1 MLRRE
6 LDQTKLRGKRVES
19 TIQLP
24 QGKKGYTL
32 GLFQEFSQHMFIK
45 PRQHTPTENQYVLK
59 KWKTT
64 LEMIK
69 PQNNSRPWYPP
80 HNISPLRRNK
90 TGVVCSMCRLPTHI
104 FANKEWECIMSQTCI
119 QRAALTLLTLS
130 GDAATSHS
138 SSPEKNTL
146 ATQVCC
152 ES

>member
-1 MLRRE
+1 MTRVKTWTWPNKTEGKESGINNTALASRE
-6 LDQTKLRGKRVES
+6 GGLHFVFFKDSVSICLS
-19 TIQLP
+19 NP
-24 QGKKGYTL
+24 YKKSVCA
-32 GLFQEFSQHMFIK
+32 Q
-45 PRQHTPTENQYVLK
+45 

-69 PQNNSRPWYPP
+69 PKNNSRPRYPP
-80 HNISPLRRNK
+80 HNISPLRKNK
-90 TGVVCSMCRLPTHI
+90 TGVVCSMCLLPTHI

-119 QRAALTLLTLS
+119 QLVYLLLLALS

-138 SSPEKNTL
+138 FSPERNTL